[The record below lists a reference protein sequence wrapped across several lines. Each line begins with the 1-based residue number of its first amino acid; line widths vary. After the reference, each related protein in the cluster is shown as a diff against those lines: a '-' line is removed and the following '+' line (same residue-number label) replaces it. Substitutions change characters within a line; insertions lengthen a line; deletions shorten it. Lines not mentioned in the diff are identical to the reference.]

1 MMREYLE
8 TAWSIAS
15 GPVAT
20 HVLQSTVFCGMAALL
35 ALAMRKNRAQ
45 IRHSIWLAAS
55 LKFLIPLSVLLG
67 IGGQLGGLLP
77 QEHQESAPRLS
88 MLIEQISQQS
98 APVLAPLTPRLHV
111 SSGPSATAVLI
122 GIWFCGFLA
131 VAVSWLW
138 SWRRVASA
146 LQSATILE
154 DGREREAL
162 LRLQQQAG
170 VHSSIRLAASR
181 TLFEPG
187 VFGIRRP
194 VLILPAQVSSHLELD
209 QLEAVLAHEIVH
221 IRRRDNLFAALHMV
235 VEAVFWFHPL
245 VWWLGAKLVS
255 ERERACDE
263 EVLRLGSPPEAYA
276 EAILR
281 VCKLCLASPLPCVSG
296 VTGSDL
302 KRRIEQIMSHRVV
315 QGLNRARK
323 LLLAGAG
330 AAALVIPI
338 AVGLFSAPRGIAQQ
352 TAEPTERPSFAVAS
366 VKPSDPDVRGIMI
379 RPGAGGRFSGSN
391 LTLRFLIKFAY
402 DLHDDQI
409 SGGPNWLDSKHYD
422 IDANSDPPFGGDPRS
437 MNDAERNEFMRQIRL
452 RLQSLLAYLFQL
464 KISHAT
470 KEMSV
475 YHLVVAKNGPK
486 LKEAQ
491 GLAEPLTQK
500 LGQQKPDQPQAGPNQ
515 VAQARGGMMFR
526 IGGGVMDLT
535 NADMEGF
542 AKALSEMT
550 GRTVIDKTGLTGHYD
565 IKVEYTPDPSLGM
578 GRMMGPGPGGPG
590 GGGPPGGPGGGG
602 PPGGPGGG
610 GPPGGPQTPPS
621 ESTGPTLL
629 TALQEQLGL
638 KLESR
643 KGPGEVFNVDSAQ
656 FPSEN

>member
-1 MMREYLE
+1 MTHEFLE
-8 TAWSIAS
+8 WAWSIAS
-15 GPVAT
+15 LPVAN
-20 HVLQSTVFCGMAALL
+20 HILQSTMFAGLAALL
-35 ALAMRKNRAQ
+35 TLAVRNNRAQ

-55 LKFLIPLSVLLG
+55 LKFLIPLSVLFA
-67 IGGQLGGLLP
+67 IGGRLAGLLP
-77 QEHQESAPRLS
+77 AESQEQVPRVSL
-88 MLIEQISQQS
+88 LIEQISQRS
-98 APVLAPLTPRLHV
+98 APVLAPLAPRLQV
-111 SSGPSATAVLI
+111 SSEPSATGVLI
-122 GIWFCGFLA
+122 GVWFLGFLA
-131 VAVSWLW
+131 VAISWLW
-138 SWRRVASA
+138 RWRRVASA
-146 LQSATILE
+146 LKSATVLE
-154 DGREREAL
+154 NGREREAL

-170 VHSSIRLAASR
+170 VRASIRVAVSR
-181 TLFEPG
+181 SLFEPG

-194 VLILPAQVSSHLELD
+194 VLILPEEISGHLEPE

-221 IRRRDNLFAALHMV
+221 VRRRDNLFAALHMI

-245 VWWLGAKLVS
+245 VWWLGAKLVA

-263 EVLRLGSPPEAYA
+263 EVLRLGSQPEAYA
-276 EAILR
+276 EGILR
-281 VCKLCLASPLPCVSG
+281 VCKFCLASPLPCVSG
-296 VTGSDL
+296 VTGADL
-302 KRRIEQIMSHRVV
+302 KRRIEQIMSHRVA

-323 LLLAGAG
+323 LLLAGAS
-330 AAALVIPI
+330 AAAVVIPI
-338 AVGLFSAPRGIAQQ
+338 AVGLLSAPRSVAQQ
-352 TAEPTERPSFAVAS
+352 TAEPADRPSFAVAS
-366 VKPSDPDVRGIMI
+366 IKPSDPEARGIMI
-379 RPGAGGRFSGSN
+379 RPGAGGRFSGSG

-409 SGGPNWLDSKHYD
+409 SGGPSWLDSKHYD

-452 RLQSLLAYLFQL
+452 RLQSLLADRFQL

-491 GLAEPLTQK
+491 DQAEQPAQK
-500 LGQQKPDQPQAGPNQ
+500 LGQEKPVQPQAGANQ
-515 VAQARGGMMFR
+515 VAQRRGGMMFR
-526 IGGGVMDLT
+526 IGGGEMDLT
-535 NADMEGF
+535 GADMEAF
-542 AKALSEMT
+542 ARALSEMT

-565 IKVEYTPDPSLGM
+565 IKVEFTPDPSLGM
-578 GRMMGPGPGGPG
+578 GRMMGPGPGGP
-590 GGGPPGGPGGGG
+590 GGG

-621 ESTGPTLL
+621 ESTSPTLL

-638 KLESR
+638 KLESH
-643 KGPGEVFNVDSAQ
+643 KGPGEVVNVDSAQ